1 MLEPVF
7 EKEAVLDG
15 GNYAVLAE
23 ENTLHDVSQSWLCV
37 EWTLDDP
44 VLFFY
49 LILSIRG
56 TMQVLGPGFGN
67 TQISKA
73 LKALKTRKPSP
84 SGGMCTITKGEANI
98 GAEILP
104 QES

>member
-1 MLEPVF
+1 MMLEPVF

-44 VLFFY
+44 VF
-49 LILSIRG
+49 LSDSIY
-56 TMQVLGPGFGN
+56 
-67 TQISKA
+67 
-73 LKALKTRKPSP
+73 
-84 SGGMCTITKGEANI
+84 
-98 GAEILP
+98 
-104 QES
+104 